1 MCSLTTTHV
10 HCTRKCSV
18 MRFADY
24 GFGFRVEADFSQAA
38 NLLEGARDS
47 QAAIREVICVLSW
60 LVEYSADLPT
70 TKQP

>member
-1 MCSLTTTHV
+1 
-10 HCTRKCSV
+10 

-24 GFGFRVEADFSQAA
+24 GFGFRVEADLSQAA
-38 NLLEGARDS
+38 NSPEGVRDS

-60 LVEYSADLPT
+60 LVEYSADLST